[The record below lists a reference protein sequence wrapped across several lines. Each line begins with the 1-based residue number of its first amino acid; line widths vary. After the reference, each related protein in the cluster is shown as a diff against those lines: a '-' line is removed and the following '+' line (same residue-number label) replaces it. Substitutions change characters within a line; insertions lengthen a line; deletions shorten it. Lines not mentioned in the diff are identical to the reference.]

1 MVRVSAVSPQNR
13 QGFSCN
19 SVGLNRG
26 GYKQNTELT
35 TGGDTAEGNINE
47 VATKGGTGYRGA
59 AMFPSGRKK
68 SDKREKG
75 KNPAYRKSGRQLFTN
90 GWFLQKDMAQ
100 PKERDRCKKG
110 NAAWQEWK
118 IIPFLP
124 VSSKF
129 CHDYPMLENLF
140 LITGTSLADP

>member
-68 SDKREKG
+68 RDKREKG
-75 KNPAYRKSGRQLFTN
+75 KNPAFRKSGRSFSRMAVFYKRI
-90 GWFLQKDMAQ
+90 WRSQKREIDV
-100 PKERDRCKKG
+100 KKG
-110 NAAWQEWK
+110 MRRGRNGRLSRSCLYHQNSAMITRCSK
-118 IIPFLP
+118 IF
-124 VSSKF
+124 F
-129 CHDYPMLENLF
+129 
-140 LITGTSLADP
+140 

>member
-47 VATKGGTGYRGA
+47 VATKGGTGYRGT
-59 AMFPSGRKK
+59 AMFPSG
-68 SDKREKG
+68 S
-75 KNPAYRKSGRQLFTN
+75 
-90 GWFLQKDMAQ
+90 FLQKDMAQ

-124 VSSKF
+124 ACIIKIL
-129 CHDYPMLENLF
+129 P
-140 LITGTSLADP
+140 

>member
-47 VATKGGTGYRGA
+47 VATKAERGIGVLPCSRPA
-59 AMFPSGRKK
+59 ERIG
-68 SDKREKG
+68 DKREKG
-75 KNPAYRKSGRQLFTN
+75 KNPAFRKSGRSFSRMAVFYKRI
-90 GWFLQKDMAQ
+90 WRSQKREIDV
-100 PKERDRCKKG
+100 KKG
-110 NAAWQEWK
+110 MRRGRNGRLSRSCLYHQNSAMITRCSK
-118 IIPFLP
+118 IF
-124 VSSKF
+124 F
-129 CHDYPMLENLF
+129 
-140 LITGTSLADP
+140 

>member
-1 MVRVSAVSPQNR
+1 MTSAENYSENERKAVVAGEVKEQSVHRHNGARSAVSPQNR

-59 AMFPSGRKK
+59 AMFPSGRKNRGQK
-68 SDKREKG
+68 GKRKEPCFSEKRTAAFHEWLVFTKGYGAAKRE
-75 KNPAYRKSGRQLFTN
+75 R
-90 GWFLQKDMAQ
+90 
-100 PKERDRCKKG
+100 
-110 NAAWQEWK
+110 
-118 IIPFLP
+118 
-124 VSSKF
+124 
-129 CHDYPMLENLF
+129 
-140 LITGTSLADP
+140 

>member
-1 MVRVSAVSPQNR
+1 M
-13 QGFSCN
+13 
-19 SVGLNRG
+19 
-26 GYKQNTELT
+26 
-35 TGGDTAEGNINE
+35 
-47 VATKGGTGYRGA
+47 ATKGGTGYRGT

-68 SDKREKG
+68 RGQKG
-75 KNPAYRKSGRQLFTN
+75 KRKEPCFSEKRTELFTN
-90 GWFLQKDMAQ
+90 GCFLQKDMAQ

>member
-47 VATKGGTGYRGA
+47 VATKGGTGYRGT
-59 AMFPSGRKK
+59 AMFRPAERKG
-68 SDKREKG
+68 DKREKERTLLFG
-75 KNPAYRKSGRQLFTN
+75 KADGAFHEWLFFTK
-90 GWFLQKDMAQ
+90 GYGAAKR
-100 PKERDRCKKG
+100 ER
-110 NAAWQEWK
+110 
-118 IIPFLP
+118 
-124 VSSKF
+124 
-129 CHDYPMLENLF
+129 
-140 LITGTSLADP
+140 

>member
-35 TGGDTAEGNINE
+35 KGCGTAEGNINE
-47 VATKGGTGYRGA
+47 VATKGGTGYRGT

-68 SDKREKG
+68 RGQKGTKGKKERTLLFGKADGAFHEWLFFTKGYGAAKRE
-75 KNPAYRKSGRQLFTN
+75 R
-90 GWFLQKDMAQ
+90 
-100 PKERDRCKKG
+100 
-110 NAAWQEWK
+110 
-118 IIPFLP
+118 
-124 VSSKF
+124 
-129 CHDYPMLENLF
+129 
-140 LITGTSLADP
+140 

>member
-1 MVRVSAVSPQNR
+1 MVRVSAVSPQKR

-35 TGGDTAEGNINE
+35 TGCDTAEGNINE

-68 SDKREKG
+68 RDKREKG

-100 PKERDRCKKG
+100 PKEREINVKKG
-110 NAAWQEWK
+110 MRHGRNGRLSRSCLYHQNSAMITRCSK
-118 IIPFLP
+118 IF
-124 VSSKF
+124 S
-129 CHDYPMLENLF
+129 
-140 LITGTSLADP
+140 

>member
-47 VATKGGTGYRGA
+47 VATKRRNGYRVLPCSRPAERIG
-59 AMFPSGRKK
+59 
-68 SDKREKG
+68 DKREKERTLLF
-75 KNPAYRKSGRQLFTN
+75 RKSGRQLFTN

-100 PKERDRCKKG
+100 PKRER
-110 NAAWQEWK
+110 
-118 IIPFLP
+118 
-124 VSSKF
+124 
-129 CHDYPMLENLF
+129 
-140 LITGTSLADP
+140 

>member
-59 AMFPSGRKK
+59 AMFPSGRKNRGQK
-68 SDKREKG
+68 GKRKEPCFSEKRTAAFHEWLVFTKGYGAAKREI
-75 KNPAYRKSGRQLFTN
+75 
-90 GWFLQKDMAQ
+90 DV
-100 PKERDRCKKG
+100 KKG
-110 NAAWQEWK
+110 MRRGRNGRLSRSCLYHQNSAMITRCSK
-118 IIPFLP
+118 IF
-124 VSSKF
+124 F
-129 CHDYPMLENLF
+129 
-140 LITGTSLADP
+140 

>member
-35 TGGDTAEGNINE
+35 TGGDTAEENINE

-59 AMFPSGRKK
+59 AMFPSGRKNRGQK
-68 SDKREKG
+68 GKRKEPCFSEKRTAAFHEWLVFTKGYGAAKRE
-75 KNPAYRKSGRQLFTN
+75 R
-90 GWFLQKDMAQ
+90 
-100 PKERDRCKKG
+100 
-110 NAAWQEWK
+110 
-118 IIPFLP
+118 
-124 VSSKF
+124 
-129 CHDYPMLENLF
+129 
-140 LITGTSLADP
+140 

>member
-59 AMFPSGRKK
+59 AMFPSGRKN
-68 SDKREKG
+68 RGQKG
-75 KNPAYRKSGRQLFTN
+75 KRKEPCFSEKRTELFTN
-90 GWFLQKDMAQ
+90 GCFLQKDMAQ
-100 PKERDRCKKG
+100 PKE
-110 NAAWQEWK
+110 
-118 IIPFLP
+118 
-124 VSSKF
+124 
-129 CHDYPMLENLF
+129 
-140 LITGTSLADP
+140 

>member
-35 TGGDTAEGNINE
+35 TGCGTAEGNINE

-68 SDKREKG
+68 RGQKGKRKEPGLSEKADGSFSRMAGFYKRIWRSQKREI
-75 KNPAYRKSGRQLFTN
+75 NV
-90 GWFLQKDMAQ
+90 
-100 PKERDRCKKG
+100 KKG
-110 NAAWQEWK
+110 MRHGRNGRLSRSCLYHQNSAMITRCSK
-118 IIPFLP
+118 IF
-124 VSSKF
+124 F
-129 CHDYPMLENLF
+129 
-140 LITGTSLADP
+140 

>member
-59 AMFPSGRKK
+59 AMFPSGRKNRGQK
-68 SDKREKG
+68 GKG
-75 KNPAYRKSGRQLFTN
+75 KNPAFRKSGRQLFTN

-110 NAAWQEWK
+110 NAAWQE
-118 IIPFLP
+118 
-124 VSSKF
+124 
-129 CHDYPMLENLF
+129 
-140 LITGTSLADP
+140 

>member
-1 MVRVSAVSPQNR
+1 MR
-13 QGFSCN
+13 N

-35 TGGDTAEGNINE
+35 TGCDTAEGNINE

-68 SDKREKG
+68 RDKREKG
-75 KNPAYRKSGRQLFTN
+75 KNPAYQKSGRQLFTN

-100 PKERDRCKKG
+100 PKEKDKCKKG
-110 NAAWQEWK
+110 MRHGRNGRLSRSCQYHQNSAMITRCSK
-118 IIPFLP
+118 IF
-124 VSSKF
+124 F
-129 CHDYPMLENLF
+129 
-140 LITGTSLADP
+140 

>member
-68 SDKREKG
+68 RDKREKG
-75 KNPAYRKSGRQLFTN
+75 KNPAYRKSGRLLFTN
-90 GWFLQKDMAQ
+90 GWFYKRIWRSQKREINVK
-100 PKERDRCKKG
+100 KECGRAGVEGYPVPACII
-110 NAAWQEWK
+110 K
-118 IIPFLP
+118 ILP
-124 VSSKF
+124 
-129 CHDYPMLENLF
+129 
-140 LITGTSLADP
+140 

>member
-68 SDKREKG
+68 RGQKG
-75 KNPAYRKSGRQLFTN
+75 KRKEPCFSEKRTELFTN
-90 GWFLQKDMAQ
+90 GCFLQKDMAQ

-140 LITGTSLADP
+140 LITGTSLANP

>member
-1 MVRVSAVSPQNR
+1 VAIPQKGISTKWR
-13 QGFSCN
+13 QKAE
-19 SVGLNRG
+19 RG
-26 GYKQNTELT
+26 IGVLPCSRP
-35 TGGDTAEGNINE
+35 AERIG
-47 VATKGGTGYRGA
+47 
-59 AMFPSGRKK
+59 
-68 SDKREKG
+68 DKREKG
-75 KNPAYRKSGRQLFTN
+75 KNPAFRKSGRQLFTN

>member
-59 AMFPSGRKK
+59 AMFPSGRKNRGQK
-68 SDKREKG
+68 GKG
-75 KNPAYRKSGRQLFTN
+75 KNPAFRKSGRQLFTN
-90 GWFLQKDMAQ
+90 GWFYKRIWRSQKREIDVKRECGVAGM
-100 PKERDRCKKG
+100 E
-110 NAAWQEWK
+110 
-118 IIPFLP
+118 
-124 VSSKF
+124 
-129 CHDYPMLENLF
+129 DYPVPACIIKIL
-140 LITGTSLADP
+140 P

>member
-68 SDKREKG
+68 RDKREKG
-75 KNPAYRKSGRQLFTN
+75 KNPAYRKSGRQLLKCTPN
-90 GWFLQKDMAQ
+90 IGRISICLDGM
-100 PKERDRCKKG
+100 
-110 NAAWQEWK
+110 
-118 IIPFLP
+118 
-124 VSSKF
+124 SSVLYRA
-129 CHDYPMLENLF
+129 HVV
-140 LITGTSLADP
+140 